1 MLVLSDLVHCFH
13 GIYTSICK
21 HKMSVQVLMR
31 VYGGDSLYMVTR
43 DMCVM
48 SAMLVWYGVVSG
60 AREARVMT

>member
-1 MLVLSDLVHCFH
+1 
-13 GIYTSICK
+13 
-21 HKMSVQVLMR
+21 MSVQVLMR